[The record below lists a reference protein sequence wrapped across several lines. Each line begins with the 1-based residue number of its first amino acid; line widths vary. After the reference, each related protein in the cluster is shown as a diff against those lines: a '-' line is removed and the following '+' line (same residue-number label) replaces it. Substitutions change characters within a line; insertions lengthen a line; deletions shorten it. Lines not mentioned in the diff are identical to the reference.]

1 MRWVGRVD
9 VFVERFRDRR
19 HCTLPERTGV
29 SINGGKVSST
39 VNRKPAASNANCWK
53 LKAACKSFV
62 RRFNVGN
69 AFISDIGN
77 PFAIVGE
84 VPITAD
90 TDRLPHRLSDTEAL

>member
-39 VNRKPAASNANCWK
+39 VNRKPAA
-53 LKAACKSFV
+53 FV
-62 RRFNVGN
+62 GSLRLPASPLFRRFNVGN
-69 AFISDIGN
+69 AFISDMGN
-77 PFAIVGE
+77 PFAVVGE